1 MRIGGQ
7 RIPGKTIV
15 LILSEGALIGC
26 GLLFATALRFRDLT
40 ALRQQLSEPG
50 TLARYLL
57 VIAAC
62 DLALYYYDLYDLR
75 VVRRRPILFAR
86 LVQALG
92 AACLMLAVF
101 YYLAPDLS
109 LGRGVAAIAAPIII
123 SFVIG
128 WRLLVDA
135 SLPLLGARQRILIMG
150 SGRAGK
156 SLAREIAERPELNAE
171 MVGFLDEDE
180 ESSPNTF
187 RQPEVAQP
195 RADDCRAEHT
205 SVYAF
210 RRASDGAAVPKGDLH
225 ELSFATVSDGCGSGA
240 AAVAA
245 ALDSPGEE
253 ADEASASF
261 PVIGTVKD
269 VERLAIQEK
278 ADLVVLSLSERRG
291 QMPIKEL
298 LNLKFLG
305 IQVEEAQ
312 KMYERI
318 AGRILLDEL
327 SPSWLILSEGFR
339 KSQALLVAKRISD
352 IVLSIIVIIL
362 LAPVAALVAIAV
374 FVESGR
380 PILFRQARVGL
391 HGRVFQILK
400 FRSMWHQ
407 SSPSNPAWT
416 SDGDPR
422 ITRVGRFIRKF
433 RLDEVPQLINVLLGD
448 MSLVGPRPEQPAF
461 TQILEQ
467 EIPFYRQR
475 HSLRPGITGWAQVR
489 CGYGA
494 TVQESRLKL
503 EYELF
508 YIKHL
513 SMMLDCVILFETG
526 KVMSS
531 GKGAK

>member
-26 GLLFATALRFRDLT
+26 GLLFATALRFRDLS

-92 AACLMLAVF
+92 AACLVLAVF
-101 YYLAPDLS
+101 YYLDPDLS

-135 SLPLLGARQRILIMG
+135 GLPFLGTRQRILIMG

-180 ESSPNTF
+180 ESSPNRL
-187 RQPEVAQP
+187 RQPEVAQAGGDDD
-195 RADDCRAEHT
+195 RATQT

-210 RRASDGAAVPKGDLH
+210 RRASDGAVVPKGDLRQ
-225 ELSFATVSDGCGSGA
+225 LRFASVSDAGGSGT

-245 ALDSPGEE
+245 ALDSPPDPEG
-253 ADEASASF
+253 AAF

-291 QMPIKEL
+291 QMPLKEL

-352 IVLSIIVIIL
+352 IVFSIIVLIVM
-362 LAPVAALVAIAV
+362 APMAALVAIAV
-374 FVESGR
+374 FVESGG
-380 PILFRQARVGL
+380 PVLFRQARVGL

-400 FRSMWHQ
+400 FRSMWHE

-433 RLDEVPQLINVLLGD
+433 RLDEIPQLINVLLGD

-513 SMMLDCVILFETG
+513 SMMLDWVILFETG